1 MNNPISAT
9 PTKPAAATR
18 VVTGPR
24 TRFSYCHLWEP
35 KSINGGEPKY
45 SMSAIIPK
53 TDIETIDRINAAIEA
68 AYREGESKLKGKG
81 ALPQLKALKTPLRDG
96 DLDRPDDPAY
106 AGCYFLNAN
115 SDKAPGIVDANAQP
129 ILDRSEVY
137 SGCYGRVSISFY
149 AFNTNG
155 NRGIAC
161 GLNNVQK
168 LRDGEPLGG
177 RISAEQ
183 EFAGLGDVDD
193 LDSSEDDFLS

>member
-1 MNNPISAT
+1 M
-9 PTKPAAATR
+9 
-18 VVTGPR
+18 G
-24 TRFSYCHLWEP
+24 F
-35 KSINGGEPKY
+35 
-45 SMSAIIPK
+45 
-53 TDIETIDRINAAIEA
+53 EA
-68 AYREGESKLKGKG
+68 AGVTVVSDSGTG
-81 ALPQLKALKTPLRDG
+81 FC
-96 DLDRPDDPAY
+96 AY
-106 AGCYFLNAN
+106 AGCWFLNAN
-115 SDKAPGIVDANAQP
+115 SDKAPGIVDVNAQP

-183 EFAGLGDVDD
+183 EFAGLGDIDD
-193 LDSSEDDFLS
+193 VEDDFLS